1 MNMATNPFHQLDVIR
16 KASQNGKTIT
26 DCYRL
31 MYKRELWIKAYAKLY
46 PNAGNLTK
54 GTSEETID
62 GFSLQKID
70 EIIEQLKNGTF
81 RFAPVRRVYIPKANS
96 KKRPLGVPNFKDK
109 LVQEVM
115 RMILENVYEPTFSDN
130 SHGFR
135 EGRSCHTA
143 LSQIKNTWKGL
154 TWCIE
159 GDIKGLFDH
168 IDHSVLLNLI
178 SKRVNDHRFLLLIHN
193 ALTSGVMENWTYH
206 KTYSGTPQGGI
217 ISPLLA
223 NIYLHE
229 FDLFMEKQ
237 MENFD
242 IGKIRDRNKEY
253 RRIRSEISTLSRKVK
268 RLDERNGHQLWENR
282 EVLILSIEEL
292 KRKQVLI
299 PSVNPMDK
307 NYQRMKYVRYA
318 DDFVIGIAGSK
329 DSTVNEKEKI
339 KDFLKRELHLELSEE
354 KTLITHLENPIP
366 FLGYEFR
373 KWDEIKVTR
382 VSYKNHKH
390 PLKKRTLSGA
400 IKLEIPEKKIRNF
413 AKANGYGNLDNFKI
427 IHRAKLINN
436 SELEILHTY
445 NAELRGIA
453 NYYKL
458 ANNYHHIDKLFYL
471 AESSFIKTIA
481 NKRRSTSMKVAS
493 SMRTHKQGVLCLVR
507 KDKQG
512 NEKLHQF
519 VKLKDLPKPKG
530 AIKVDSPEIDTYVN
544 MMKYSGR
551 TEFEKRLLANKC
563 EACGTTEGQMEV
575 HHIRK
580 LKDLK
585 KKSNLKYL
593 DKIMIERNRKTIV
606 LCFKCHHDHHEKQI
620 PISQLASRIR

>member
-1 MNMATNPFHQLDVIR
+1 MAKNPFHQLDVIR
-16 KASQNGKTIT
+16 NASQKGNIIT

-31 MYKRELWIKAYAKLY
+31 MYNKELWIKAYAKLY
-46 PNAGNLTK
+46 PNPGNLTK
-54 GTSEETID
+54 GTTNETID

-70 EIIEQLKNGTF
+70 DIIEQLKAGNF
-81 RFAPVRRVYIPKANS
+81 RFAPVRRVYIPKSNG
-96 KKRPLGVPNFKDK
+96 KKRPLGVPIFKDK
-109 LVQEVM
+109 IVQEVM
-115 RMILENVYEPTFSDN
+115 RMLLENVYEPTFSEN

-159 GDIKGLFDH
+159 GDIKGFFDH
-168 IDHSVLLNLI
+168 IDHSVLIKLI
-178 SKRVNDHRFLLLIHN
+178 SKRINDRRFLLLIHN
-193 ALTSGVMENWTYH
+193 ALSCGVMEDWTYH

-237 MENFD
+237 MEEFD
-242 IGKIRDRNKEY
+242 KGKTRARNREY
-253 RRIRSEISTLSRKVK
+253 TKIRSEISTLSRKVR
-268 RLDERNGHQLWENR
+268 RLDDRNGHQLWEGR
-282 EVLILSIEEL
+282 MDFVDKIEKL
-292 KRKQVLI
+292 KRKQILI
-299 PSVNPMDK
+299 PSVNSMDK
-307 NYQRMKYVRYA
+307 EYQRMKYVRYA

-329 DSTVNEKEKI
+329 QSVFKI
-339 KDFLKRELHLELSEE
+339 KETVKNFLKEELHLDLSDE

-373 KWDEIKVTR
+373 RWNEFKVKR
-382 VSYKNHKH
+382 VTYKNQKH

-400 IKLEIPEKKIRNF
+400 IKLEIPEWKIKEF
-413 AKANGYGNLDNFKI
+413 SITNGYGNLDNFKI

-458 ANNYHHIDKLFYL
+458 ANNYHHLDKLFYL

-481 NKRRSTSMKVAS
+481 NKRKSTSMKVAL

-507 KDKQG
+507 KDKQD

-530 AIKVDSPEIDTYVN
+530 AIKADSPETDTYVN
-544 MMKYSGR
+544 TMKYSGR
-551 TEFEKRLLANKC
+551 SEFEKRLLANRC
-563 EACGTTEGQMEV
+563 EACGITEGQMEV
-575 HHIRK
+575 HHVRK

-585 KKSNLKYL
+585 KKANLKYL

>member
-81 RFAPVRRVYIPKANS
+81 RFAPVRRVYIPKANG
-96 KKRPLGVPNFKDK
+96 KKRPLGVPDFKDK

-159 GDIKGLFDH
+159 GDIKGFFDH

-299 PSVNPMDK
+299 PSVDPMDK

-329 DSTVNEKEKI
+329 DSTVNVKEKI

-413 AKANGYGNLDNFKI
+413 AIANGYGNLDNFKI

-507 KDKQG
+507 KDKQDI
-512 NEKLHQF
+512 EKLHQF

-544 MMKYSGR
+544 TMKYSGR